1 MNASMEGNEGLTHV
15 ARRSALEKETC
26 WRLLPEGLEESRPDR
41 TTRFCRYADIVFVRL
56 QHAPSRVDQNRF
68 VCDLRTRDGGRFILV
83 SSHYVGFAQFEDRG
97 ATYAVV
103 VRELLARVGRENPSC
118 HFLAGTPAWQY
129 YGLAGLIIA
138 MVLFLFWA
146 LDVVGHFA
154 EGGVAGWVRL
164 AAVASLVPIGWAFL
178 RANRPG
184 TFPAHAIPDRL
195 LPPQVPIL
203 KR

>member
-26 WRLLPEGLEESRPDR
+26 WRLRRDGLEESRPDR
-41 TTRFCRYADIVFVRL
+41 AMRFCRYADVVFARL

-83 SSHYVGFAQFEDRG
+83 SSHYAGFAQFEDRG
-97 ATYAVV
+97 ATYAVL
-103 VRELLARVGRENPSC
+103 VRGLLARVGRANPSC
-118 HFLAGTPAWQY
+118 RFLAGTSPWQY
-129 YGLAGLIIA
+129 YGLLGVLAAAIA
-138 MVLFLFWA
+138 ILFWA

-164 AAVASLVPIGWAFL
+164 GAVASLVPIGWAFL

-184 TFPAHAIPDRL
+184 TFAAHAVPDRL

-203 KR
+203 ER